1 MTEPTITPSPT
12 ADTLYEQGLERYQ
25 AGEDPETL
33 IPLFQELCHRSP
45 KNSSA
50 WCSLAW
56 LYLMV
61 DQPKEALKVAQKAA
75 KIDPRPPQVRI
86 NLALALLD
94 AGEKGVRSHIEVAK
108 QIIAVSEEIRAEVM
122 ENIEDGL
129 KRKPNW
135 KSLQKVKA
143 WLLE

>member
-1 MTEPTITPSPT
+1 MTESTT
-12 ADTLYEQGLERYQ
+12 TLYEQGLERYQ

-33 IPLFQELCHRSP
+33 IPVFQELCDCSP
-45 KNSSA
+45 KDSTA

-56 LYLMV
+56 LYLLT
-61 DQPKEALKVAQKAA
+61 DKPKQALRFAQKAV

-94 AGEKGVRSHIEVAK
+94 TGETGVRSHIEVAK
-108 QIIAVSEEIRAEVM
+108 QIMAVSEEIRAEVI

-129 KRKPNW
+129 KRKPDW
-135 KSLQKVKA
+135 KSLQKIKT
-143 WLLE
+143 WLLS